1 MASPIILTLISFLH
15 ELFTIIWIGGMILL
29 VLVILPILKKQY
41 KPDEFKTIYKKIKS
55 RLSIFV
61 YISIIG
67 LLVTGLLLTKDST
80 LSGGFLSFE
89 NTYSI
94 LLSIKHILFIL
105 MAIIA
110 IFRSAVLDRIKGMKK
125 EIKQKSDKIL
135 LLTNVIFAL
144 AVLFLSAYTGVLSSI
159 AI

>member
-1 MASPIILTLISFLH
+1 MASSIIPTLISFLH

-41 KPDEFKTIYKKIKS
+41 KPDEFKIIYKKIKS

-67 LLVTGLLLTKDST
+67 LLVTGIILTRDST

-135 LLTNVIFAL
+135 LLTNVVFAV

>member
-1 MASPIILTLISFLH
+1 MASIIILTLISFLH

-41 KPDEFKTIYKKIKS
+41 KPDEFKIIYKKIKN

-67 LLVTGLLLTKDST
+67 LLVTGIMLTRDST
-80 LSGGFLSFE
+80 LSSGFLSFE

-110 IFRSAVLDRIKGMKK
+110 IFRSAVLDKIKGMKK

-135 LLTNVIFAL
+135 LLTNVIFAI